1 MSLIIKGMKLP
12 EKCEDCPCYDY
23 IDYVC
28 RADDCFAPFDV
39 ENPEERSEHC
49 PLIELPAKHGR
60 LIDADKLLESF
71 REALNE
77 DRCFVNFFALVD
89 DSPTVIEAEN
99 ESEARKWARDGRD
112 ISKGLQEGIVA
123 INSEVPE

>member
-1 MSLIIKGMKLP
+1 MSILIKGMKLP

-49 PLIELPAKHGR
+49 PLIEIRTPHGR
-60 LIDADKLLESF
+60 LIDADRFLDWLKEFHPNDVVIMSGVKNA
-71 REALNE
+71 R
-77 DRCFVNFFALVD
+77 
-89 DSPTVIEAEN
+89 TVIEAEV
-99 ESEARKWARDGRD
+99 EK
-112 ISKGLQEGIVA
+112 
-123 INSEVPE
+123 